1 MIEINEIKKRI
12 VCIESTIQKK
22 LAKLNPKNGKG
33 VNWEEIWN
41 LQQELLQLKRSVFIY
56 HGEETAIPIPNI
68 YPQCSGAPIP
78 LVLSNGYKTL
88 LLFYIG
94 TSNPNWNEKANKIK
108 ILDEN
113 SKDYIALICFDLCRS
128 FKYGGV
134 NDEALHGHPLYDRGL
149 VAYEMH
155 EVKNSS
161 WISELKKMNSV
172 HDCYDEKDWSSTKH
186 IIFTF
191 HDEIFECIADNYSV
205 QIYKGSQSEVYKI
218 ACELLTFTGR
228 ISLSND

>member
-1 MIEINEIKKRI
+1 MTDINEMKKRI
-12 VCIESTIQKK
+12 IYLQSLIQQKQS
-22 LAKLNPKNGKG
+22 KLNPKNGKG

-41 LQQELLQLKRSVFIY
+41 MQNEVTELKRKVFL
-56 HGEETAIPIPNI
+56 HNEEEAAIPIPNT

-94 TSNPNWNEKANKIK
+94 TSNPNWSKKANKIK
-108 ILDEN
+108 ILNEN

-149 VAYEMH
+149 VGYEMH

-172 HDCYDEKDWSSTKH
+172 HDCYDEKHWASAKH

-191 HDEIFECIADNYSV
+191 HDDIFECVADNYSV
-205 QIYKGSQSEVYKI
+205 QVYKGNQSEVYKI
-218 ACELLTFTGR
+218 ACELLTISER